1 MLLASSVLIVI
12 LLIGSRRFV
21 AHHILRLGGFVL
33 TGILTNA
40 LVCGVF
46 SAPLDRFQARTVWL
60 IPLMAALLY
69 YSVREYKSRRQ
80 DTSIGPRH

>member
-21 AHHILRLGGFVL
+21 AHHLLRLGSFVL
-33 TGILTNA
+33 TGILMNA
-40 LVCGVF
+40 LVCGVL
-46 SAPLDRFQARTVWL
+46 STPHDRYQARAVWL

-69 YSVREYKSRRQ
+69 YSVREYRSRRQ
-80 DTSIGPRH
+80 DTSIDPRH